1 MAIGM
6 PDRIQQIGASITPA
20 TPNQEAILYLPS
32 QATLLGTNIRYQ
44 GYMAVVRCL
53 AYIDS
58 VQEVFSP
65 VILPTDT
72 LNQKEQ
78 KLQLFRQNPKKGLL
92 ISLANPT
99 TNQSIRVGFIDLYNV
114 KPAFQTGIN
123 EFFSAFQVYGI
134 EFGWQLHVKVVD
146 RGWGLLQNNT
156 SPLQNDWVDISGYV
170 EEKSSILQDHNNVIY
185 NFVGV

>member
-1 MAIGM
+1 MAIEM
-6 PDRIQQIGASITPA
+6 PTRIQQIGASIDSA
-20 TPNQEAILYLPS
+20 TANQEAVLFTPS
-32 QATLLGTNIRYQ
+32 QVTLLGTNIRYQ

-58 VQEVFSP
+58 LQEVFP
-65 VILPTDT
+65 PIILPTDT

-92 ISLANPT
+92 VSLRNPT

-123 EFFSAFQVYGI
+123 EYFSAFEVYGI
-134 EFGWQLHVKVVD
+134 EFGWQLHVQIVD
-146 RGWGLLQNNT
+146 RGWGLLQNNAA
-156 SPLQNDWVDISGYV
+156 PLQNDWVHISGYV
-170 EEKSSILQDHNNVIY
+170 EEKSSILQDHNNVVY